1 MEDARKNNGGHSTKA
16 KDGFDK
22 RKNKW
27 REALDKASTLEDVI
41 SVIVMVKTK
50 AIADN
55 DIQAAKLFL
64 EYYFQITE
72 NSNHLNTNKHVII
85 WIIFNYLLVSSVL
98 R

>member
-27 REALDKASTLEDVI
+27 REALDKASTLEDVVN
-41 SVIVMVKTK
+41 VIKMVKTK

-64 EYYFQITE
+64 EYYLGKPDQAIEVDGITP
-72 NSNHLNTNKHVII
+72 II
-85 WIIFNYLLVSSVL
+85 DMSTWK
-98 R
+98 

>member
-1 MEDARKNNGGHSTKA
+1 MVEDKRKNNGGHSTQT

-50 AIADN
+50 AITDN

-64 EYYFQITE
+64 EYYLGKPDQAIEVEGITP
-72 NSNHLNTNKHVII
+72 II
-85 WIIFNYLLVSSVL
+85 DMSTWK
-98 R
+98 

>member
-27 REALDKASTLEDVI
+27 REALDRASTLEDVVN
-41 SVIVMVKTK
+41 VIKMVKTK

-64 EYYFQITE
+64 EYYLGKPDQAIEVEGITP
-72 NSNHLNTNKHVII
+72 II
-85 WIIFNYLLVSSVL
+85 DMSTWK
-98 R
+98 